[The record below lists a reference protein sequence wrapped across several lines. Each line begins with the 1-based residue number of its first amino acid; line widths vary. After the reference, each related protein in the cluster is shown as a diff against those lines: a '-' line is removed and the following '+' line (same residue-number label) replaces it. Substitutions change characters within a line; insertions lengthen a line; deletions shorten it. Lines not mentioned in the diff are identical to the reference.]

1 MVNNGRWNK
10 AFSTAQS
17 RRAEGQSEG
26 LSGLRWLTE
35 ADRGPII
42 WSCVARF

>member
-1 MVNNGRWNK
+1 MVNNSQWN
-10 AFSTAQS
+10 FSTAQS

-42 WSCVARF
+42 WSCVARLEN